1 VVDARNP
8 YAHPLEVRYLG
19 GLPPASVVTA
29 GFDPLRDEG
38 VAYADGS
45 RPTPSR

>member
-1 VVDARNP
+1 VVDARNQC
-8 YAHPLEVRYLG
+8 AHPLEVRYLG

-45 RPTPSR
+45 RTTPSR